1 MNWRESEP
9 YLATEYLDDDNA
21 ELMEIVSGELP
32 FERVR
37 DGNVTA
43 WLLRAE
49 QGGVIAASD
58 RIQLLASVR
67 AARQKRDLERGVAV

>member
-9 YLATEYLDDDNA
+9 YLATEYLDGDSA
-21 ELMEIVSGELP
+21 ELMDIVSAELP

-49 QGGVIAASD
+49 QTGVIAVSD

-67 AARQKRDLERGVAV
+67 SARQKREVERGVAV

>member
-1 MNWRESEP
+1 MNWRESER
-9 YLATEYLDDDNA
+9 YLSIEHLDSDSA
-21 ELMEIVSGELP
+21 ELMDVINAELP

-49 QGGVIAASD
+49 HAGVITVSD
-58 RIQLLASVR
+58 RIQLLANVR
-67 AARQKRDLERGVAV
+67 GARHNRELKRNVAV

>member
-1 MNWRESEP
+1 VNWRESEP
-9 YLATEYLDDDNA
+9 YLATEYLDGDSA
-21 ELMEIVSGELP
+21 ELMDIVSGELP

-49 QGGVIAASD
+49 HTGVIAVSD

-67 AARQKRDLERGVAV
+67 SARQKRELERGVAV

>member
-1 MNWRESEP
+1 VDWRATEQ
-9 YLATEYLDDDNA
+9 YLSIEYLDGDTA
-21 ELMEIVSGELP
+21 ELLDVVNAELP

-49 QGGVIAASD
+49 HAGVITASD
-58 RIQLLASVR
+58 RFQLVATIR
-67 AARQKRDLERGVAV
+67 AARHIRELERGLAV

>member
-1 MNWRESEP
+1 VNWRETEP
-9 YLATEYLDDDNA
+9 HLSTAYLDGDTA
-21 ELMEIVSGELP
+21 ELMDIISAELP

-49 QGGVIAASD
+49 HSGVISAAD

-67 AARQKRDLERGVAV
+67 VARQKRELERGVTI

>member
-1 MNWRESEP
+1 MTWRESEP
-9 YLATEYLDDDNA
+9 YLSLDYLDGETA
-21 ELMEIVSGELP
+21 ELMDIVSAELP
-32 FERVR
+32 YERVR

-49 QGGVIAASD
+49 HAGVITASD

-67 AARQKRDLERGVAV
+67 AARQKRDVERGVAV